1 MKLGMQIS
9 VISVTYETRKH
20 YVNHFDTRKI
30 KPLKRHDGVSS
41 QKQQRRGKDYIFT
54 HDYINFLILSKMF

>member
-1 MKLGMQIS
+1 MQIS
-9 VISVTYETRKH
+9 GISDTYETRKH

-30 KPLKRHDGVSS
+30 ESLKRHDGVSN

-54 HDYINFLILSKMF
+54 HDYINF